1 MRDFIVIIVSSVI
14 SLGAIIGVWWY
25 ENGPDKGKKTE
36 EKKNMQ
42 EDGGKGQV
50 QL

>member
-1 MRDFIVIIVSSVI
+1 MRDIIVIIVSSVI
-14 SLGAIIGVWWY
+14 SFGAIIGVWWY
-25 ENGPDKGKKTE
+25 ENGPDKGKKPE
-36 EKKNMQ
+36 EKKNTQ